1 MDTRGALRLPQAEFA
16 SGAVCVHEDV
26 QSAPKQQTE
35 ISTLL
40 LLLLLLLSLLLLFFF
55 FFFLLFFCWGGR
67 WACGKCVMTLW
78 APHQTQSD
86 VKKLI
91 GFGGGDGWGHV
102 RT

>member
-1 MDTRGALRLPQAEFA
+1 
-16 SGAVCVHEDV
+16 
-26 QSAPKQQTE
+26 
-35 ISTLL
+35 
-40 LLLLLLLSLLLLFFF
+40 LLLLLLSLLLFFF
-55 FFFLLFFCWGGR
+55 FFFFLFFCWGGR